1 MFGYV
6 MVNKPEMKVKDFER
20 YHSFYCGLCHELKKL
35 YGPVGQATLTYD
47 MTFLVI
53 LLTGLYEPKTEESSR
68 HCVVHPVGKH
78 PFAVNEYSAYCAE
91 MNLLLAYY
99 NSLDKWKD
107 ERKTAGFFASKVIQ
121 CKCRSLEQKYPRQA
135 EAIRTSLSRLSE
147 IEAGKDASID
157 EAAGCTGDLLAE
169 IFVCREDVWSERL
182 RKIGFYLGKFIYLC
196 DAWEDIDKDMEKGL
210 YNPFVSM
217 RAQMAGDDSRFDE
230 ECLGILRSMMA
241 ECALQFEALPIV
253 EEVDILRNILYAGVW
268 VRYRAALTEKRQK
281 ERVHE

>member
-1 MFGYV
+1 M
-6 MVNKPEMKVKDFER
+6 
-20 YHSFYCGLCHELKKL
+20 L
-35 YGPVGQATLTYD
+35 Q
-47 MTFLVI
+47 
-53 LLTGLYEPKTEESSR
+53 
-68 HCVVHPVGKH
+68 
-78 PFAVNEYSAYCAE
+78 
-91 MNLLLAYY
+91 
-99 NSLDKWKD
+99 
-107 ERKTAGFFASKVIQ
+107 
-121 CKCRSLEQKYPRQA
+121 
-135 EAIRTSLSRLSE
+135 
-147 IEAGKDASID
+147 
-157 EAAGCTGDLLAE
+157 LLAE

-210 YNPFVSM
+210 YNPFASM
-217 RAQMAGDDSRFDE
+217 RAQMAGDESRFDE